1 MYPLLFFSFI
11 TYHDWHARVLVD
23 KHGFHD
29 FSHVLAIA
37 YLIIYFC
44 VTLYQFYMETTTK
57 ITKLE
62 NVSEFVF
69 DILAAMIVTV
79 SMGDKSYVALI
90 AVFIPR
96 GVVYLLIRR
105 MLLRDF
111 QKVEYI
117 KVLSVTLEVITVLLV
132 LTKSAA
138 ALVVMTIIT
147 VVVEFGHQTAV
158 LFLTENRRRRGK
170 RRSPTL
176 WPLRHRPRIMRLPS
190 LLMKLRVE

>member
-1 MYPLLFFSFI
+1 MYKTTMYPLLFFSFI

-23 KHGFHD
+23 KHGFHH
-29 FSHVLAIA
+29 FSHILAIA

-44 VTLYQFYMETTTK
+44 VTLYQFYMETTAK

-69 DILAAMIVTV
+69 DVLAAMIVTV

-111 QKVEYI
+111 QSVEYI
-117 KVLSVTLEVITVLLV
+117 KILSVTLEVITVFV
-132 LTKSAA
+132 GTYKVGSSVGGDDDNYGSCGVCASNCSG
-138 ALVVMTIIT
+138 VSD
-147 VVVEFGHQTAV
+147 G
-158 LFLTENRRRRGK
+158 
-170 RRSPTL
+170 
-176 WPLRHRPRIMRLPS
+176 
-190 LLMKLRVE
+190 

>member
-23 KHGFHD
+23 KHGFHH
-29 FSHVLAIA
+29 FSHILAIA

-44 VTLYQFYMETTTK
+44 VTLYQFYMETTAK

-69 DILAAMIVTV
+69 DVLAAMIVTV
-79 SMGDKSYVALI
+79 SMGDKSYIALI

-96 GVVYLLIRR
+96 GIVYLLIRR

-111 QKVEYI
+111 QAVEYL
-117 KVLSVTLEVITVLLV
+117 KLLSVTLEVITILLV

-138 ALVVMTIIT
+138 ALVVMTILT
-147 VVVEFGHQTAV
+147 VIVQLGHEVAVV
-158 LFLTENRRRRGK
+158 FLTEK
-170 RRSPTL
+170 
-176 WPLRHRPRIMRLPS
+176 
-190 LLMKLRVE
+190 